1 MAIKIVNGMKSLDI
15 RYGELDRYYPMKF
28 DSKVP
33 FDKMVKKIEKNY
45 SSFIQKTLEK
55 ERKEQDAVF
64 LEAAIESYIERS
76 EFIKEENRK
85 ILVFMGAPFTS
96 FQERLVLLP
105 LKIELPSEECVW
117 LHAVLYL
124 FKNNMGILK
133 LELPIVNV
141 NNIPLK
147 QNNWDAYINKVSC
160 AWCSIESNIATLEEI
175 EKLYLSV
182 IFQTMGVQFISYGEC
197 LSHIIMVDFD
207 GCPHGVKNITD
218 EIQEELFRIISAPV
232 VEAPYTTY
240 IDEAKD
246 YLSKN
251 TWGTHSVRCILNPT
265 GACLSIVDKD
275 VQEYWINQYKMDP
288 NEIPADVYIQYV
300 REVQYGTE
308 YPFVMI
314 LLKRIN
320 VLEDIRK
327 KNALGYSKRDKVKR
341 RYRQIMYEY
350 LKNTI
355 DICNIQEGC
364 CGTVS
369 KQFAEFE
376 RLMPYYTY
384 EEISNCKQR
393 AYNEI
398 LQAKASDREER
409 YQDFISIGGLGL
421 SLVFGLPAIHE
432 TMDLLRDVILCGM
445 SDIPYI
451 SLNNVSVIMWL
462 IINSY
467 IAIKIIRLRQ

>member
-1 MAIKIVNGMKSLDI
+1 M
-15 RYGELDRYYPMKF
+15 F
-28 DSKVP
+28 
-33 FDKMVKKIEKNY
+33 
-45 SSFIQKTLEK
+45 
-55 ERKEQDAVF
+55 F
-64 LEAAIESYIERS
+64 LEEAIESYLERS
-76 EFIKEENRK
+76 EFIKEENK
-85 ILVFMGAPFTS
+85 KVLEFMGAPFTS

-105 LKIELPSEECVW
+105 LKIELTSEEYVW

-160 AWCSIESNIATLEEI
+160 AWSSIGSNVSTLEEI
-175 EKLYLSV
+175 ERLYLSA
-182 IFQTMGVQFISYGEC
+182 IFQTIGVQFISYGEL

-207 GCPHGVKNITD
+207 GCPHGVQNITD

-240 IDEAKD
+240 IDEAKE

-251 TWGTHSVRCILNPT
+251 TWGTHNVRCIINPT
-265 GACLSIVDKD
+265 GACLSIVDKN
-275 VQEYWINQYKMDP
+275 VQEYWIEQYKMDP

-320 VLEDIRK
+320 VLDDISK
-327 KNALGYSKRDKVKR
+327 KNALGYSEKTKIKRKHKR
-341 RYRQIMYEY
+341 NMYEY

-364 CGTVS
+364 CATVS
-369 KQFAEFE
+369 QQFAEFE
-376 RLMPYYTY
+376 RLMPYYVY
-384 EEISNCKQR
+384 EEISNCKQK
-393 AYNEI
+393 AYNE
-398 LQAKASDREER
+398 LLKGKEADREER
-409 YQDFISIGGLGL
+409 YQNLISIGGLGL
-421 SLVFGLPAIHE
+421 SLIFGLPAIHE
-432 TMDLLRDVILCGM
+432 TMVLLRDVVLFGM

-451 SLNNVSVIMWL
+451 SLNNVSVGIWL
-462 IINSY
+462 IINIY
-467 IAIKIIRLRQ
+467 IGTRIIRLRQ